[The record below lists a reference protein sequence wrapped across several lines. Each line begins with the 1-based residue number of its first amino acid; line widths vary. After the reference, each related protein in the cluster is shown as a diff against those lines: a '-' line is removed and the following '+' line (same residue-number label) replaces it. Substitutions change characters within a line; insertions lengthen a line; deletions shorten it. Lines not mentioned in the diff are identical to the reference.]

1 MITKQMI
8 EEKLGDL
15 TEEELKQIYEV
26 IEQIKL
32 SENTTEKNSLFAQL
46 QKIQIDAPTNFSEQV
61 AISLGRDV
69 NEE

>member
-8 EEKLGDL
+8 EEKLGNL

-26 IEQIKL
+26 IEQLKP
-32 SENTTEKNSLFAQL
+32 SENTIKKNSLFSQL
-46 QKIQIDAPTNFSEQV
+46 QTIKIDAPTNFSEQV
-61 AISLGRDV
+61 AVSLGRDV